1 MFQPPKASV
10 GILPSKSNSFMPPP
24 PIATLTAEDDRGG
37 EVVNV
42 PDFRD
47 DNTYMSAGEAEK
59 ALRDLIGGG
68 MNQELDADVEIDM
81 SQATVE
87 GFKPEFRLL
96 PHQVLG
102 RAWMTDREDVSKKR
116 TGGILA
122 DDMGYFISNFTIFNF
137 LILFRQSR
145 QDHTDLDKNCRW
157 SCS

>member
-1 MFQPPKASV
+1 MFQPPKPYI
-10 GILPSKSNSFMPPP
+10 GIPPSKSNAFLHPP
-24 PIATLTAEDDRGG
+24 PIATLTTEDDRDG

-47 DNTYMSAGEAEK
+47 DNTYMSAVEAEK
-59 ALRDLIGGG
+59 ALRELIGGG
-68 MNQELDADVEIDM
+68 MNQELDADIEIDM

-102 RAWMTDREDVSKKR
+102 RAWMKDREDVSKKR
-116 TGGILA
+116 NGGILA
-122 DDMGYFISNFTIFNF
+122 DDMGYFISIFTIFTR

-145 QDHTDLDKNCRW
+145 QDYTDTCKNCRW

>member
-1 MFQPPKASV
+1 
-10 GILPSKSNSFMPPP
+10 MPPP
-24 PIATLTAEDDRGG
+24 PIATLTVEGDRDG

-47 DNTYMSAGEAEK
+47 DNTFMSAGEAEK

-81 SQATVE
+81 AQATVE

-102 RAWMTDREDVSKKR
+102 RAWMKDREDVSKKR
-116 TGGILA
+116 NGGILA
-122 DDMGYFISNFTIFNF
+122 DDMGYLITNFIIFHY
-137 LILFRQSR
+137 LILFRQPR
-145 QDHTDLDKNCRW
+145 
-157 SCS
+157 